1 MQQKLSFKV
10 INRDGINLNTKGE
23 LHNFLYPLAMLS
35 SSTIF
40 KVSQM
45 CTTILR
51 SLICKHVSSL
61 QKKISNHFINSCKI
75 LLVLLRISVTT
86 RYVNHYTLQTIILKN
101 LIKILN
107 IYFLIFHF
115 YFSRCICSTCLVLSL
130 NASKPINI
138 YQCQQRKNKR
148 EPTQIDAIYVDVYRF

>member
-1 MQQKLSFKV
+1 MCSRIF
-10 INRDGINLNTKGE
+10 
-23 LHNFLYPLAMLS
+23 PS
-35 SSTIF
+35 S
-40 KVSQM
+40 
-45 CTTILR
+45 
-51 SLICKHVSSL
+51 ICKHVSSL
-61 QKKISNHFINSCKI
+61 EKKVKIHFMSSCKI

-86 RYVNHYTLQTIILKN
+86 RYVNHTLQTIILKN